1 MSYTFLPD
9 VAPPGAA
16 GTPPAEPAWA
26 SALEQRLVARVDARF
41 AAELDER
48 VIRIVEDKLRD
59 ETERR
64 SWRGGAG
71 VF

>member
-1 MSYTFLPD
+1 MSYTFAPD
-9 VAPPGAA
+9 AARTGAA
-16 GTPPAEPAWA
+16 DTAPAEPAWS
-26 SALEQRLVARVDARF
+26 SALEQRLLERVEGWF
-41 AAELDER
+41 STELDER

-64 SWRGGAG
+64 MWRGGTG

>member
-1 MSYTFLPD
+1 MRYTFMQPEP
-9 VAPPGAA
+9 ASAA
-16 GTPPAEPAWA
+16 APAEPAWA
-26 SALEQRLVARVDARF
+26 SELEQRLVDRVDEWFAR
-41 AAELDER
+41 ELDER

-64 SWRGGAG
+64 AWRGGAG

>member
-1 MSYTFLPD
+1 MSYTFMPE
-9 VAPPGAA
+9 VARGGPA
-16 GTPPAEPAWA
+16 GVPAPEPTWA
-26 SALEQRLVARVDARF
+26 SEIEQRLLARVDERF
-41 AAELDER
+41 EAELDER

-64 SWRGGAG
+64 MWRGSTG